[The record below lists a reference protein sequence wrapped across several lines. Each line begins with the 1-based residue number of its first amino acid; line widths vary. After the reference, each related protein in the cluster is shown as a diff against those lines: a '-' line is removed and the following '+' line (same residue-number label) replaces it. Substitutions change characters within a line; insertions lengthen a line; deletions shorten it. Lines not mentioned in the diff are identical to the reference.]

1 MCRRTDAIYAFQ
13 QAIKIK
19 PDHVPSWYN
28 LGLTFYLDGQY
39 AKAREVRRT
48 LEKLDYEMAAKLR
61 AMQQFLYCITPDIQR
76 GDAR

>member
-1 MCRRTDAIYAFQ
+1 LRRRTDAINAFQ

-39 AKAREVRRT
+39 EKTREVWRT

-61 AMQQFLYCITPDIQR
+61 AMQPFLYCIMLNIQR